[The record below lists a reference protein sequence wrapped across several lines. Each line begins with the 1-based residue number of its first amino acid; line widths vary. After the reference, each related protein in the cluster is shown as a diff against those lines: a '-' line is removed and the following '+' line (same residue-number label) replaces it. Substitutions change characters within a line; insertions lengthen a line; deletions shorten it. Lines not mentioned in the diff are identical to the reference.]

1 MINTGS
7 GNSNGTCRCGEKKTQ
22 RQRIAGGNE
31 TEVKKN
37 LNEKRDDVGE
47 LCKGSHKILTS
58 FKLALQKYSKVN
70 EYPWI
75 AVFGDSNGENL
86 GDCSS
91 TLVKNPHH
99 PDHSLG

>member
-1 MINTGS
+1 MWGKEDTAPAD
-7 GNSNGTCRCGEKKTQ
+7 CGWKRDRGK
-22 RQRIAGGNE
+22 
-31 TEVKKN
+31 KKN

-86 GDCSS
+86 GGCSS